1 MAGVEDDSGWS
12 ERLGNRAVTPGSML
26 SEAGA
31 WAALLG
37 DLAVFPRVG
46 LSSLW
51 DMWKLEE
58 KSDGFCKTKCQ
69 ITSLEILGE
78 T

>member
-1 MAGVEDDSGWS
+1 MADVEDDSGLS
-12 ERLGNRAVTPGSML
+12 ERFGNREVTPGSML

-31 WAALLG
+31 WADLLG

-51 DMWKLEE
+51 DMSKL
-58 KSDGFCKTKCQ
+58 KDNSDGFGKTKCQ
-69 ITSLEILGE
+69 ITSLAIFGE

>member
-1 MAGVEDDSGWS
+1 
-12 ERLGNRAVTPGSML
+12 ML

-31 WAALLG
+31 CAALLG

-46 LSSLW
+46 LSSLAG
-51 DMWKLEE
+51 MSKLEDN
-58 KSDGFCKTKCQ
+58 SDGFCKTKCQ
-69 ITSLEILGE
+69 ITSLAIFGE

>member
-46 LSSLW
+46 LSSF
-51 DMWKLEE
+51 DGMSKLKD

-69 ITSLEILGE
+69 ITSLTVLGE

>member
-1 MAGVEDDSGWS
+1 
-12 ERLGNRAVTPGSML
+12 ML

-31 WAALLG
+31 CAALLG

-46 LSSLW
+46 LSSLAG
-51 DMWKLEE
+51 MSKLEDN
-58 KSDGFCKTKCQ
+58 SDEFCKTKCQ
-69 ITSLEILGE
+69 ITSLAIFGE

>member
-37 DLAVFPRVG
+37 DLAVFPRVD
-46 LSSLW
+46 LSSL
-51 DMWKLEE
+51 DGMSKLEDN
-58 KSDGFCKTKCQ
+58 SDGFCKTKCQ
-69 ITSLEILGE
+69 ITSLAILGE